1 MPTRTSSATS
11 RAATARRTCGLT
23 TASKDAMT
31 YVAVISQTKR
41 KPQAG
46 TCRLLTVLKGAW
58 TSRRV
63 TVQSVPRKEDC
74 NEYIAEQNHWSEQPP
89 RLAVRESRTSAT
101 RSGGRKS
108 RALPRRGGCRS
119 VLSFGGHT
127 ITTSTNTY
135 MSIFKTLTCPHCGAN
150 LNNSMD
156 ATVRPRCNKDFNAP
170 VEPEEPREA
179 LVGPFQEVP
188 RTTAQSPLGF
198 LQQVRSRSCYVALR
212 GMTDAFTVL
221 NVIAVLVPAG
231 FLVVSGS
238 GSSNTLLVIIGLA
251 VGAFG
256 CFLTVASRQASLL
269 LVDIADVLIE
279 QNRDKT

>member
-1 MPTRTSSATS
+1 
-11 RAATARRTCGLT
+11 
-23 TASKDAMT
+23 
-31 YVAVISQTKR
+31 
-41 KPQAG
+41 
-46 TCRLLTVLKGAW
+46 
-58 TSRRV
+58 
-63 TVQSVPRKEDC
+63 
-74 NEYIAEQNHWSEQPP
+74 
-89 RLAVRESRTSAT
+89 
-101 RSGGRKS
+101 
-108 RALPRRGGCRS
+108 
-119 VLSFGGHT
+119 
-127 ITTSTNTY
+127 